1 MEIGRGTV
9 DGRGEGE
16 GEREE
21 NMRRRDIY
29 KGRGKLKLNFQ
40 R

>member
-1 MEIGRGTV
+1 MVGR
-9 DGRGEGE
+9 RGKEDK
-16 GEREE
+16 REE
-21 NMRRRDIY
+21 NARRDIY

>member
-1 MEIGRGTV
+1 MGRGRV
-9 DGRGEGE
+9 DGGKQGED
-16 GEREE
+16 ERAE
-21 NMRRRDIY
+21 NARRRDIY